1 MSNNLLIFL
10 IIFIFILCCAGIIS
24 TTPKNLL
31 DKIIYDYEQRT
42 RVEIREL
49 ERIASQILSETAKLE
64 LDCAADALK
73 QKLEKEAKN
82 EI

>member
-1 MSNNLLIFL
+1 M
-10 IIFIFILCCAGIIS
+10 FILCCAGIIS

-49 ERIASQILSETAKLE
+49 ERIASWIPVLNQILSETAKLE
-64 LDCAADALK
+64 LDVQADALK